1 MHCPLS
7 AVEEGLWG
15 RSQAL
20 EKVVHHFPVTS
31 ICICT
36 LMYLLSYNI
45 ILMYIQTKNIYD
57 NSQFHP
63 YPCLLCA
70 VGFGKLLK
78 VYRGDLLLHY

>member
-45 ILMYIQTKNIYD
+45 ILMYIQTKNIYMIIVSFIRILVCCVLSVLA
-57 NSQFHP
+57 N
-63 YPCLLCA
+63 C
-70 VGFGKLLK
+70 
-78 VYRGDLLLHY
+78 

>member
-20 EKVVHHFPVTS
+20 EKVVHHFLVTS

-45 ILMYIQTKNIYD
+45 ILMYIQTKNIYMIIVSFIRILVCCVLSVLA
-57 NSQFHP
+57 N
-63 YPCLLCA
+63 C
-70 VGFGKLLK
+70 
-78 VYRGDLLLHY
+78 

>member
-20 EKVVHHFPVTS
+20 EKVVNHFPVTS

-45 ILMYIQTKNIYD
+45 ILMYIQTKNIYMIIVSFIRILVCCVLSVLA
-57 NSQFHP
+57 N
-63 YPCLLCA
+63 C
-70 VGFGKLLK
+70 
-78 VYRGDLLLHY
+78 